1 MIHFDANATATLR
14 PAVAD
19 AIQAALSSEL
29 GNPSSIYQAGRA
41 ARTALTNARQE
52 ILRKL
57 LGDECAR
64 KGRLFFTSGGTEAC
78 NSAIRGFLN
87 PAFPGRIVTSSIEH
101 AAVLGELNSL
111 TGWEV
116 FKIDPESDGIV
127 DPHRFVSAIDG
138 RTALVILMAANNE
151 SGAIQPV
158 AEIARELR
166 VRGYSG
172 PIFSDFT
179 QAVGKSGLELAEL
192 FQAGV
197 SAVAISGHKVG
208 ALSGIGA
215 VILSTEGSCFQFSPL
230 LHGGEQEEGFRSGT
244 ENLIGAL
251 SLRAAMGELT
261 EAEQNRLRSLR
272 DKLWDRLQRSVA
284 PVKKLTPEDSLC
296 NTLLLQIE
304 GCRGDDLVVALDL
317 MGVNISQG
325 SACSSGK
332 QRVSHVVTA
341 MGLSEKEAKEVVR
354 ISLDWSVDEKALTLG
369 AERIEQAV
377 ARMREVAG

>member
-1 MIHFDANATATLR
+1 
-14 PAVAD
+14 
-19 AIQAALSSEL
+19 
-29 GNPSSIYQAGRA
+29 
-41 ARTALTNARQE
+41 
-52 ILRKL
+52 
-57 LGDECAR
+57 
-64 KGRLFFTSGGTEAC
+64 
-78 NSAIRGFLN
+78 
-87 PAFPGRIVTSSIEH
+87 VTSSIEH

-179 QAVGKSGLELAEL
+179 QAVGKSGLKLAEL